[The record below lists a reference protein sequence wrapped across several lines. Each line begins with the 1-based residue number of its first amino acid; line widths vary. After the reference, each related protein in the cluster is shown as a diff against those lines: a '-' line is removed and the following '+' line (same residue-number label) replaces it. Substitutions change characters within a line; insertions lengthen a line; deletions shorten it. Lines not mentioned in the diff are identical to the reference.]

1 MAHNLELRNGTYSF
15 AECTKKEI
23 AWHKLGQQFDC
34 EMTSREALAAS
45 RADYIVEKTP
55 VFSCA
60 DGQNYVEDANHSFI
74 KRTDTNEIL
83 GLVGSGYGIVQ
94 NTDAFEFV
102 DSLCTG
108 KSGEPF
114 IECAGVLGI
123 GERVF
128 VTAKFPERFK
138 AGDTLGDDG
147 EMYAVITT
155 SHDGSGAVTVMMTP
169 VRVVCNNTLNYAMF
183 QNHKSIIRFKH
194 TSNVANRMK
203 ENVMHASQVLGVY
216 EKTIAAIEDYQQKLR
231 SVEVN
236 GKLITKVVAKMAFG
250 NNYPLYVAEGL
261 DCEQLS
267 TRGKNVFN
275 GLMESVECGI
285 GQDLFKEKNGLW
297 LFNGLSTYWQNHTK
311 YGSKG
316 VDDDAERKFDNL
328 MGGNV
333 HSKLMDAYCEIVA

>member
-1 MAHNLELRNGTYSF
+1 MAHNLELRNGIYSF

-23 AWHKLGQQFDC
+23 AWHKLGQHFDC
-34 EMTSREALAAS
+34 EMTAREALAAS

-60 DGQNYVEDANHSFI
+60 DGQNYVESASHTFI
-74 KRTDTNEIL
+74 KRADTNEIL

-128 VTAKFPERFK
+128 VTAKFPERFR
-138 AGDTLGDDG
+138 AGDTTGDDG
-147 EMYAVITT
+147 EMYAVITN

-194 TSNVANRMK
+194 TAGVANRMK
-203 ENVMHASQVLGVY
+203 ENVAHASQVLGVY
-216 EKTIAAIEDYQQKLR
+216 GKTIAAIEEQQNLLR
-231 SVEVN
+231 QKEVS

-250 NNYPLYVAEGL
+250 NNYPLYVEEGL
-261 DCEQLS
+261 ASENLS
-267 TRGKNVFN
+267 TRGKNIYN
-275 GLMESVECGI
+275 GLMESIESGV
-285 GQDLFKEKNGLW
+285 GQDLFKSKNGLW

-316 VDDDAERKFDNL
+316 VDDDATRKFDNI

-333 HSKLMDAYCEIVA
+333 HQKLMDAYCEIVA

>member
-1 MAHNLELRNGTYSF
+1 MAHNLENRNGVYSF

-23 AWHKLGQQFDC
+23 AWHKLGQHFDC
-34 EMTSREALAAS
+34 EMTAKEALAAS
-45 RADYIVEKTP
+45 KADYLVEKTP

-60 DGQNYVEDANHSFI
+60 DGQNFVEDENHSFI

-114 IECAGVLGI
+114 IECAGVLGK

-138 AGDTLGDDG
+138 AGDTSYDEG

-169 VRVVCNNTLNYAMF
+169 VRVVCNNTLNFAMM

-203 ENVMHASQVLGVY
+203 ENVLHASQVLGVY
-216 EKTIAAIEDYQQKLR
+216 QKTLAAIEEQQDKLR
-231 SVEVN
+231 RIEVS
-236 GKLITKVVAKMAFG
+236 GKLVTKIVAKMAFG
-250 NNYPLYVAEGL
+250 DKYPLYVAEGL
-261 DCEQLS
+261 DSEQLS
-267 TRGKNVFN
+267 TRGRNVFN
-275 GLMESVECGI
+275 GLMESIEGGV
-285 GQDLFKEKNGLW
+285 GQTMFKNKNGLW
-297 LFNGLSTYWQNHTK
+297 LFHGLSTYWQNHTK

-316 VDDDAERKFDNL
+316 VDDDATRKFDNL
-328 MGGNV
+328 MGGSV
-333 HSKLMDAYCEIVA
+333 HSKLVEAYSEMLV